1 MLSAETESFKEDNDI
16 GTVTW
21 NTAYYFQKKKRER
34 EREHNRSVVVR
45 KEIPHSLRYLKKIP
59 ILTFVNHYVI

>member
-34 EREHNRSVVVR
+34 EYNRSVVVR
-45 KEIPHSLRYLKKIP
+45 KEIPHSLRYSKKIP

>member
-16 GTVTW
+16 GTVRR

-34 EREHNRSVVVR
+34 EYNRSVVVR
-45 KEIPHSLRYLKKIP
+45 KEIPHSLRNLKKIP